1 MLQVVVGGGR
11 MKFNKMEM
19 AVLAGQPGHR
29 SSTPQSLPQISQGQK
44 QGSRSALI
52 FAYPDKSFFQCE
64 YGFRCF
70 LNMDPD
76 PALKTLFKIT
86 F

>member
-1 MLQVVVGGGR
+1 MLEVVVGGGR

-44 QGSRSALI
+44 QGSRSAFI
-52 FAYPDKSFFQCE
+52 FAYPDKVFFNANPDSAV
-64 YGFRCF
+64 F
-70 LNMDPD
+70 LIPVWIRIQ
-76 PALKTLFKIT
+76 L
-86 F
+86 

>member
-52 FAYPDKSFFQCE
+52 FAYPDKVFFNANPDSAV
-64 YGFRCF
+64 F
-70 LNMDPD
+70 LIWIRIQ
-76 PALKTLFKIT
+76 L
-86 F
+86 